1 MRFHCL
7 GCNKS
12 FGWTAKKT
20 VSKTVDG
27 YDLPVTME
35 YIVCPYCESL
45 DFEEDKT
52 GPHPTKSVPPVQL
65 PQRATEF
72 DVADLIDHEWKG
84 RKQGDRNYVNKGK
97 LPKFGWDFRAEFQ
110 PTTINFLESCKD
122 KSHLVGNYQFVLD
135 GKIVKMQTVN
145 QK

>member
-1 MRFHCL
+1 
-7 GCNKS
+7 
-12 FGWTAKKT
+12 
-20 VSKTVDG
+20 
-27 YDLPVTME
+27 ME

-52 GPHPTKSVPPVQL
+52 GPHPQPKAVPPVQL
-65 PQRATEF
+65 PKRATEF
-72 DVADLIDHEWKG
+72 DPADLIEHEWKG

-97 LPKFGWDFRAEFQ
+97 LPKFGWDFSNSFQ
-110 PTTINFLESCKD
+110 PQTIEFLEACENHT
-122 KSHLVGNYQFVLD
+122 HLVGNYQFVLD